1 MLSRQDCKDEL
12 WIELSLLKKSQL
24 QASQPL
30 CLLSC
35 GHVFGV
41 SFFFFCGGFHSL
53 PPTMWIMS
61 STDSSQWSDP
71 PVNQWNLTTM
81 SRSGPSCWDWPA
93 LLHTPLPPTHRHS
106 HCLKLHKIQ
115 GGGKRQNTWLSFYMI
130 SQNWTLGSHI
140 WQREMGKWIKSDWLG
155 LFREKNLHSAYT
167 YAGGQSRHS
176 LLDRLISSLACFEVS
191 VLVMWLTRGS
201 AMNVWPQHDQKV
213 LWSLFKHLTIPAMP
227 SCKTANPYPL
237 YHIIS
242 VHLKMS

>member
-41 SFFFFCGGFHSL
+41 SFFFFFFCGGFHSL

-115 GGGKRQNTWLSFYMI
+115 GGEKAKYMAVFLHDLSKLNTRVTYDYVKWESELS
-130 SQNWTLGSHI
+130 QTG
-140 WQREMGKWIKSDWLG
+140 
-155 LFREKNLHSAYT
+155 
-167 YAGGQSRHS
+167 
-176 LLDRLISSLACFEVS
+176 
-191 VLVMWLTRGS
+191 
-201 AMNVWPQHDQKV
+201 
-213 LWSLFKHLTIPAMP
+213 
-227 SCKTANPYPL
+227 
-237 YHIIS
+237 
-242 VHLKMS
+242 

>member
-41 SFFFFCGGFHSL
+41 SFFFRGGFHSL

-115 GGGKRQNTWLSFYMI
+115 GGKKGKI
-130 SQNWTLGSHI
+130 HGC
-140 WQREMGKWIKSDWLG
+140 
-155 LFREKNLHSAYT
+155 LFT
-167 YAGGQSRHS
+167 
-176 LLDRLISSLACFEVS
+176 
-191 VLVMWLTRGS
+191 
-201 AMNVWPQHDQKV
+201 
-213 LWSLFKHLTIPAMP
+213 WSLKIEH
-227 SCKTANPYPL
+227 SG
-237 YHIIS
+237 HIYDYVKWES
-242 VHLKMS
+242 ELSQTG

>member
-41 SFFFFCGGFHSL
+41 SFFFRGGFHSL

-115 GGGKRQNTWLSFYMI
+115 GGKKRQNTWLSFYMI

-140 WQREMGKWIKSDWLG
+140 WLREMGKWIKSDWLG
-155 LFREKNLHSAYT
+155 LFREKKITLCLHVRWRAIQT
-167 YAGGQSRHS
+167 QSTWQI
-176 LLDRLISSLACFEVS
+176 DF
-191 VLVMWLTRGS
+191 
-201 AMNVWPQHDQKV
+201 
-213 LWSLFKHLTIPAMP
+213 
-227 SCKTANPYPL
+227 
-237 YHIIS
+237 
-242 VHLKMS
+242 